1 MKIIIIGGGRTGYH
15 LAKHIPRSIII
26 EKDPE
31 KLERLRELI
40 GVHTIL
46 GDAADE
52 DVLLKAGIR
61 DADVM
66 IIVTAD
72 DKINYQVAS
81 TAKKYGVKNI
91 ISRVENPDNEEK
103 FRGLEI
109 GAILCPTKVLA
120 DYIKAF
126 IHPKTAKEF
135 FLKKVLVP
143 VIGPETLEEAFE
155 EALQIAVRT
164 NAQLILIGTKKEYLG
179 EEKRMLSLLDVP
191 ANTFIEEGDM
201 VAGIEKHIKGADLL
215 VVDPEEL
222 TYFEK
227 ILKKSLVKKML
238 EEFITPILISRT
250 RKAYEKV
257 LLVTDAS
264 DATHSSFKMTRL
276 FGEIYTSSID
286 IVDVSPEES
295 ENLKEEKEALKI
307 HAETNGFHTKELE
320 VEGNMNIEVIKLV
333 KSGEYD
339 LIVLPWGDSTTLKND
354 VVEGI
359 INEAPGSVLLI
370 KG

>member
-31 KLERLRELI
+31 KLERLKELI
-40 GVHTIL
+40 GVNTVL
-46 GDAADE
+46 GDASDE
-52 DVLLKAGIR
+52 NVLLRAGIK
-61 DADVM
+61 DADAV
-66 IIVTAD
+66 ITVTAD
-72 DKINYQVAS
+72 DKTNYQVAS
-81 TAKKYGVKNI
+81 TAKKYAVKNI

-103 FRGLEI
+103 FRSLEI
-109 GAILCPTKVLA
+109 SAILCPTKVLA

-126 IHPKTAKEF
+126 IHPKTAKNF

-155 EALQIAVRT
+155 EALQIVVRT
-164 NAQLILIGTKKEYLG
+164 DAQIILIGNKKEYMG

-191 ANTFIEEGDM
+191 ASMFIEEGDM
-201 VAGIEKHIKGADLL
+201 VAGIEKHIKGADLM

-222 TYFEK
+222 SYFEK
-227 ILKKSLVKKML
+227 ILKKSLIKKLL
-238 EEFITPILISRT
+238 EEFDTPILISRAK
-250 RKAYEKV
+250 KAYEKA
-257 LLVTDAS
+257 LLVADAS
-264 DATHSSFKMTRL
+264 AATSTSFKMTRL
-276 FGEIYTSSID
+276 FGEIFTTSID
-286 IVDVSPEES
+286 IVDVSPEELES
-295 ENLKEEKEALKI
+295 VKEEKEALKI

-320 VEGNMNIEVIKLV
+320 LEGNMNIEVIKLV

-339 LIVLPWGDSTTLKND
+339 LIVIPWGDSTTLKND
-354 VVEGI
+354 IVEGI
-359 INEAPGSVLLI
+359 IKEAPASVLLI